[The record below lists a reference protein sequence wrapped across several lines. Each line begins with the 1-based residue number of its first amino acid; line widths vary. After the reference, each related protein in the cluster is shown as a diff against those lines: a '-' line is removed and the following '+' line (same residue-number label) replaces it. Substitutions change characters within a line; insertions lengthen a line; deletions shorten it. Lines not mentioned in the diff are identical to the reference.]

1 MDNRRSWRNF
11 DMHNRK
17 IPDGIEKMVSR
28 SVELKVILV
37 RAQNEVK
44 STVRKASSVLKDTYI
59 VMNRMLIGI

>member
-1 MDNRRSWRNF
+1 
-11 DMHNRK
+11 MHNRK

-28 SVELKVILV
+28 SVELKVTLV

-44 STVRKASSVLKDTYI
+44 STVGKASSVLKDTYI